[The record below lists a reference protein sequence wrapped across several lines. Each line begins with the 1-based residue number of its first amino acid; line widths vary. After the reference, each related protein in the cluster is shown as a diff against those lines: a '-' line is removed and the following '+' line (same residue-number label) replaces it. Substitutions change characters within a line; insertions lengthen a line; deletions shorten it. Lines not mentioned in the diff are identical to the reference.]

1 MTGAAEA
8 GDRTQ
13 DAIRDTGFGDESTA
27 PLMVGCTA
35 ATAALE
41 PTPAALRS
49 LPCTLFLLAF
59 LLPPEWN
66 GCHNLDFFPMIQCS
80 RSFPETSL

>member
-1 MTGAAEA
+1 MNPQALRRNSDHEPELQVQFLIQLTRDCGAEA

-27 PLMVGCTA
+27 PLIVGSTT

-41 PTPAALRS
+41 PTPAAARS
-49 LPCTLFLLAF
+49 
-59 LLPPEWN
+59 
-66 GCHNLDFFPMIQCS
+66 
-80 RSFPETSL
+80 